1 MSVPDAPPYPSCR
14 ATGLS
19 RGDAGGNGRMGSV
32 QCRFPMR
39 GAERKPFGADDFDVG
54 DADEGED
61 RAQILLLE
69 VVRLERHPRRVKT
82 TARRGNDHA
91 LPAGQ
96 PDRPVRRVA
105 EGLAGNRDAVDPC
118 LELAWDAKVI
128 HRCADDEDVSAEEL
142 VAHVAATL
150 VCNSDRTLR
159 CIRWSDRWEALAV
172 KVRDRVGV
180 EVTPDHFETWDGRF
194 QCSDQRRR
202 ELARSRVGASDA
214 GVDMEEFHG
223 LYPWSALA
231 RTPKSGR
238 YLPKNVSGVGW
249 TPA

>member
-39 GAERKPFGADDFDVG
+39 GAERKPFGADDFDVA
-54 DADEGED
+54 DAEEGED

-69 VVRLERHPRRVKT
+69 VVRLERHSRCVKT

-91 LPAGQ
+91 LSSGQ
-96 PDRPVRRVA
+96 PDRPVRRIA

-128 HRCADDEDVSAEEL
+128 HRCADNEDVGGKEL
-142 VAHVAATL
+142 VEHIATT
-150 VCNSDRTLR
+150 VVRDPHCTLR
-159 CIRWSDRWEALAV
+159 CIRWPDGWEALAV
-172 KVRDRVGV
+172 EVRDRIGIK
-180 EVTPDHFETWDGRF
+180 VTPDH
-194 QCSDQRRR
+194 
-202 ELARSRVGASDA
+202 
-214 GVDMEEFHG
+214 
-223 LYPWSALA
+223 
-231 RTPKSGR
+231 
-238 YLPKNVSGVGW
+238 
-249 TPA
+249 

>member
-82 TARRGNDHA
+82 TARRANDHA
-91 LPAGQ
+91 IPAGQ

-118 LELAWDAKVI
+118 LELAWDAKII
-128 HRCADDEDVSAEEL
+128 HRCADDKDVGPKEL
-142 VAHVAATL
+142 VEHVAATL
-150 VCNSDRTLR
+150 ICNSDRTLR
-159 CIRWSDRWEALAV
+159 CIRWSNGWKALAV
-172 KVRDRVGV
+172 EVRDRIGV
-180 EVTPDHFETWDGRF
+180 EVRAVYLETRDCRF
-194 QCSDQRRR
+194 QCSDRRCR
-202 ELARSRVGASDA
+202 QLARSRVN
-214 GVDMEEFHG
+214 
-223 LYPWSALA
+223 A
-231 RTPKSGR
+231 RD
-238 YLPKNVSGVGW
+238 
-249 TPA
+249 